1 MDNNQLKGISEKRL
15 LEQKEYLGSEKLIN
29 KSTPLVSVCVATYQH
44 VGYIAQTLE
53 GILMQK
59 TTFSVE
65 IIVGEDGSTDGTIEI
80 CKKYAEENPDRIR
93 LYLRDRN
100 ESLIYDDNK
109 VAVGY
114 CNWIWTLQEARGKYI
129 AICEG
134 DDYWTDPYKLQKQVD
149 FLEKDPDYGLV
160 HTNLMQYWQA
170 ADKYVKMRKDVKSGY
185 ILDELLFWNKIST
198 LTVLV
203 RHDLIMSAIEEEV
216 ILPNFVAMD
225 YPLWLYVS
233 TKSKIHHLEDFTGV
247 YRSLPESASNS
258 WDVVKKRNFDN
269 FIHNIRIKFAKQYDK
284 MDIIMGLLID
294 FRKNDLSF
302 SFHYNLPDIA
312 KEAYCFLLEN
322 HCLSLR
328 DRLLYYGA
336 TNKFAKAI
344 LKPILSLK
352 TGK

>member
-1 MDNNQLKGISEKRL
+1 MDKSELKNILEERL
-15 LEQKEYLGSEKLIN
+15 LNQKEYLGDDKPVNKLV
-29 KSTPLVSVCVATYQH
+29 PLVSICVPAYQH
-44 VGYIAQTLE
+44 VGYITQALE

-59 TTFSVE
+59 TSFSFE
-65 IIVGEDGSTDGTIEI
+65 IIIGEDGSSDGTIEV
-80 CKKYAEENPDRIR
+80 CKKYAEENPDKIR

-109 VAVGY
+109 NIIGY
-114 CNWIWTLQEARGKYI
+114 CNWIWTLEETRGKYI

-149 FLEKDPDYGLV
+149 FLEENPDYGLV
-160 HTNLMQYWQA
+160 HTNLLHYWQA
-170 ADKYVKMRKDVKSGY
+170 AAKSVEMNKSVGSGN
-185 ILDELLFWNKIST
+185 IFEELLFWNKIST
-198 LTVLV
+198 LTVVV
-203 RHDLIMSAIEEEV
+203 RRKLIMDAIEEGV
-216 ILPNFVAMD
+216 IYPDFLALD

-269 FIHNIRIKFAKQYDK
+269 FIHNIRIKFAKQYNK

-302 SFHYNLPDIA
+302 SFHYNFPDIA
-312 KEAYCFLLEN
+312 KEAYRFLSEN
-322 HCLSLR
+322 HCLSFR

-352 TGK
+352 KGK